1 MKCRWEVPKMTDE
14 RNTSSGRKRA
24 ILFRLIRYLLRID
37 GWFLL
42 LAIAVSVV
50 GNLLALTGPYLSGKA
65 IDLLEAGIGK
75 VDLPAVFDYALL
87 MIICYV
93 VSAVFSYILSVL
105 MIKISQDTV
114 YQMRKEIFEKMAKLP
129 VGWFDRSQTGDILS
143 RISYDVDT
151 INTSLSSDIVQ
162 IFSSTVTIVGSLAM
176 MISISPKLSIIFA
189 FTFPLSVVLI
199 RMITSRTKPLFR
211 ARSKKL
217 GELNGFVEEMI
228 TGQRTI
234 KAFNREDNTIDRL
247 YSFNREATE
256 AYYKSEYYGRIVG
269 PIVGFINNLALSL
282 VGVFGA
288 LLYLAGSLTVGGIS
302 SFVLYSRKFAGL
314 VNEIANIIGDL
325 QSAISAAERV
335 FRLFDEPGEK
345 EDSITAK
352 ELTEVC
358 GNVELK
364 NINFSYVEDVEV
376 IKDLSLNVKA
386 GSLVA
391 IVGPTG
397 AGKTTII
404 NLLMRFYD
412 PQSGTI
418 LLDGEP
424 ITNITRS
431 SLRRA
436 YSMVL
441 QDTWLFGGTI
451 YENISYGK
459 EGATKEDV
467 ANACREAGIAQ
478 FVEQLPNGYDTV
490 LDDDGSNISKG
501 QKQLLTI
508 ARAILIDA
516 KLLIL
521 DEATSNVDTR
531 TERRIQ
537 QAMRRIMADKTCF
550 VIAHRLSTIQNA
562 DVILVVRDGNIVET
576 GTHTELMQ
584 KRGFYREMFEA
595 QF

>member
-1 MKCRWEVPKMTDE
+1 MSEE
-14 RNTSSGRKRA
+14 RNVSSGRKRA
-24 ILFRLIRYLLRID
+24 ILFRLIRYLLKID

-42 LAIAVSVV
+42 LAIAVSVI

-65 IDLLEAGIGK
+65 IDLLEAGVGK
-75 VDLPAVFDYALL
+75 VDIPAVFEYAWL

-93 VSAVFSYILSVL
+93 ISAVFSYVLSVL

-176 MISISPKLSIIFA
+176 MISISPKLSLIFA

-234 KAFNREDNTIDRL
+234 KAFNREENTISRL

-302 SFVLYSRKFAGL
+302 SFVLYSRKFAGP

-345 EDSITAK
+345 EDAANAK
-352 ELTEVC
+352 VLTDVR
-358 GNVELK
+358 GDVELDG
-364 NINFSYVEDVEV
+364 INFSYVEDVEV
-376 IKDLSLNVKA
+376 IKNLSLKVKA

-412 PQSGTI
+412 PQEGKI
-418 LLDGEP
+418 LLDGDP
-424 ITNITRS
+424 ITSVTRS

-467 ANACREAGIAQ
+467 VNACREAGIAQ
-478 FVEQLPNGYDTV
+478 FIEQLPNGYDTV
-490 LDDDGSNISKG
+490 LDDDGGNISKG

-562 DVILVVRDGNIVET
+562 DVILVVRDGRIVET
-576 GTHTELMQ
+576 GTHNELMQ

-595 QF
+595 QFS